1 VRASQGKE
9 VKIHRQRTHLG
20 ILFLLLLVGTPAA
33 AETLSGRV
41 VGITDGDTLTLL
53 TVDRVQVKVRLAEI
67 DAPEAHQ
74 PYGQRAKQA
83 LATLAFGR
91 EVGVSV
97 VDRDRYGRQ
106 VGRVHVGGVD
116 VNAELV
122 RLGAAWVYRRY
133 SRDPD
138 LLVLEEEA
146 RSERRGLWGLPE
158 TDRQPPWEWRASR
171 RGGEGRAR

>member
-1 VRASQGKE
+1 MRASQGKE

-83 LATLAFGR
+83 LTCAC
-91 EVGVSV
+91 SV
-97 VDRDRYGRQ
+97 
-106 VGRVHVGGVD
+106 
-116 VNAELV
+116 L
-122 RLGAAWVYRRY
+122 
-133 SRDPD
+133 
-138 LLVLEEEA
+138 
-146 RSERRGLWGLPE
+146 
-158 TDRQPPWEWRASR
+158 
-171 RGGEGRAR
+171 